1 MMLSVWF
8 QLVSSLNPHREH
20 DVMSSFSFPNFWAN
34 YCQTFAKENTTKI
47 TYKNPQNEKMQN
59 SKTSKAIPLLKST
72 RPPNPRL
79 SSVNVR
85 DVSSIGPGGHMGRIA
100 ILECSTMLCMLQID
114 NNF

>member
-1 MMLSVWF
+1 MLCLLSAF
-8 QLVSSLNPHREH
+8 
-20 DVMSSFSFPNFWAN
+20 
-34 YCQTFAKENTTKI
+34 QTFGQIIVKRLQRKIQLKLLTK
-47 TYKNPQNEKMQN
+47 TRKMKKMQN